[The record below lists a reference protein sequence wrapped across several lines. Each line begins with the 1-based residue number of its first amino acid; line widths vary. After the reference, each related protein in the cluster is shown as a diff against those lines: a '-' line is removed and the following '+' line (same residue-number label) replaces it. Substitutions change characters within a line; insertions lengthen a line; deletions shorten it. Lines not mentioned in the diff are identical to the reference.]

1 MKLSQHKA
9 LDALVAQYIL
19 GTMRGA
25 ARRRFE
31 RAMRDEPL
39 VATRVNYWLQR
50 ANLKPSEAHAVQPSP
65 QVWKAIERDLNLARF
80 RPPWYARVNVLR
92 NWAFAATAALMLFIA
107 GQWIVPT
114 LIQPELQSVARL
126 SGSDQIIAGTTVT
139 ASRSR
144 DGKRLSL
151 KSDRAVVASAQQSY
165 ELWLLPENG
174 AAPISLAVLGS
185 LDATFDVPAAQVGRV
200 SRGAKL
206 AVSVE
211 PAGGSKTGAPTGPV
225 ILVGAIDS

>member
-9 LDALVAQYIL
+9 LDALVAQYVV

-31 RAMRDEPL
+31 RAMRDEPI
-39 VATRVNYWLQR
+39 VASRVNYWLQR
-50 ANLKPSEAHAVQPSP
+50 ANLKPSHAHAVQPSP
-65 QVWKAIERDLNLARF
+65 RVWKTIERDLNLARF
-80 RPPWYARVNVLR
+80 RAPWYARVNVWR
-92 NWAFAATAALMLFIA
+92 NWAFAATTALVLFIA

-114 LIQPELQSVARL
+114 LTQAELQSVARL
-126 SGSDQIIAGTTVT
+126 IGDDKAIAGTTVT

-144 DGKRLSL
+144 DGRVLSL
-151 KSDRAVVASAQQSY
+151 KSDRAVIASAQQSY
-165 ELWLLPENG
+165 ELWLLPEG
-174 AAPISLAVLGS
+174 GGAPISLAVLGS
-185 LDATFDVPAAQVGRV
+185 LNAKFEVPAAQVGRIA
-200 SRGAKL
+200 RGAKL

-225 ILVGAIDS
+225 ILVGAIES